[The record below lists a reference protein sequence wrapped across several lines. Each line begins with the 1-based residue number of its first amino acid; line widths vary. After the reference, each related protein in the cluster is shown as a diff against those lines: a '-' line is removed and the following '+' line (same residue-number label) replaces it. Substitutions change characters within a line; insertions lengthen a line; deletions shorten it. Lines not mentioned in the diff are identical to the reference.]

1 MTLIF
6 TTRIIRQPNLVWII
20 QNAIIA
26 LEEPMHL
33 YDSMKKP
40 VIFGH
45 RGASRYAPE
54 NTMASFDL
62 AVRQGARAFELD
74 TMLTSDGIPVVI
86 HDHTLDRTTN
96 GMGSVNQKKYD
107 EIQELDAGGKFSQDF
122 IGEKVPSL
130 VDVLKKF
137 PREILI
143 NIELKN
149 YHSPKDELTRIV
161 VEMVESLQMLDR
173 VIFSSFL
180 PRNLRILRKMQP
192 KAKTALLISGSIPGY
207 LLSTALLRSLSPEI
221 VHPPLDV
228 VDHRLVRQ
236 EHKNGRCV
244 NVWTVNDPQS
254 ARKLIDWGVDGLITD
269 DPLGILELL
278 GQ

>member
-1 MTLIF
+1 
-6 TTRIIRQPNLVWII
+6 
-20 QNAIIA
+20 
-26 LEEPMHL
+26 MHL

-54 NTMASFDL
+54 NTMAAFEL
-62 AVRQGARAFELD
+62 AIKQGARAFELD

-96 GMGSVNQKKYD
+96 GTGSVNQKKYD

-122 IGEKVPSL
+122 RGEKVPSL
-130 VDVLKKF
+130 VDVLKRY
-137 PREILI
+137 PQEILI

-161 VEMVESLQMLDR
+161 LEMVESLQMLDR

-192 KAKTALLISGSIPGY
+192 KAKTALLISGGVPGY

>member
-1 MTLIF
+1 
-6 TTRIIRQPNLVWII
+6 
-20 QNAIIA
+20 
-26 LEEPMHL
+26 MHL

-54 NTMASFDL
+54 NTMAAFEL
-62 AVRQGARAFELD
+62 AIKQGARAFELD

-96 GMGSVNQKKYD
+96 GTGIVNQKSFD
-107 EIQELDAGGKFSQDF
+107 EIRSLEAGGKFSKDF
-122 IGEKVPSL
+122 KGEKVPSL
-130 VDVLKKF
+130 ENVLRGF
-137 PREILI
+137 SGEILI

-149 YHSPKDELTRIV
+149 YHSPKDDLTRV
-161 VEMVESLQMLDR
+161 VLEMVESLQMLDR

-180 PRNLRILRKMQP
+180 PRNLRILRKLQP
-192 KAKTALLISGSIPGY
+192 KVKTALLVSGGVPGY
-207 LLSTALLRSLSPEI
+207 LLSAAFLKSLSPEI

-228 VDHRLVRQ
+228 VNHRLLKK
-236 EHKNGRCV
+236 EHSHGRSV
-244 NVWTVNDPQS
+244 NVWTVNDLKS
-254 ARKLIDWGVDGLITD
+254 ARELIDWGVDGLITD
-269 DPLGILELL
+269 DPPGILELL